1 MTPKQ
6 REKCREIFQHYG
18 AMKQRRQLIEECAEL
33 IQAISKLERALEAGD
48 KVKEYE
54 AVLSIREE
62 VADVEIMLQQIK
74 NDPQTVG
81 TNNISRVIDYKLDR
95 QIRRIENEREG
106 TGTKSN

>member
-6 REKCREIFQHYG
+6 REKCREIFQRYG
-18 AMKQRRQLIEECAEL
+18 ATKQRRQLIEECAEL

-106 TGTKSN
+106 TGAKSN